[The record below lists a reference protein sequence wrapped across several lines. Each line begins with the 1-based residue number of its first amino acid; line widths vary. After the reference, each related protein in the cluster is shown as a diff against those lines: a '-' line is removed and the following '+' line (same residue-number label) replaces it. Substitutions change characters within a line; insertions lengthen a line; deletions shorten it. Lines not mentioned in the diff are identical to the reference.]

1 MSNNGSN
8 AGHASLIDVEES
20 SSAVSSGPSAD
31 GKPSAGGK
39 SQKKSPKQMT
49 GRKSALLAAAALLIA
64 IGAGYLTSVKD
75 HTNQ

>member
-20 SSAVSSGPSAD
+20 SSAVNSGPSAD

-49 GRKSALLAAAALLIA
+49 GRKYTRSPRFDEAV
-64 IGAGYLTSVKD
+64 AGLSNRLSD
-75 HTNQ
+75 